1 MNFRIDHFLYVFI
14 LMVSFQYRT
23 ELYNA
28 YGSSEEIYD
37 KLVIVSMYG
46 IIIICFL
53 ALSYNIYKYVYD
65 NYINTSDYNT
75 LVIEIDYKN
84 NDHDEIMNK
93 YKIIHNHITEILPTT
108 TSVQVSLNKNTDKE

>member
-1 MNFRIDHFLYVFI
+1 MNFRIDHFLYLII
-14 LMVSFQYRT
+14 LLVSFQYRT

-28 YGSSEEIYD
+28 YGSSDEMYD
-37 KLVIVSMYG
+37 KLVVVTMYVV
-46 IIIICFL
+46 IFTSFL
-53 ALSYNIYKYVYD
+53 ALTYNIFKYVYD

-84 NDHDEIMNK
+84 NDHDEIMKK

-108 TSVQVSLNKNTDKE
+108 TSVQVSLSKNTDKE